1 MYSEWRG
8 SWNGMYDGRDG
19 LSVWADTAWIS
30 TGEGS
35 LMEMPRSVES
45 SWIEEGRA
53 RGWTYGGRNG
63 LRWVC
68 TYGTSHPGRW
78 SAQGIGRYCLWNVW
92 VYVWNWKGK
101 VPRSSRAELKVD
113 RELRTSGQTEYGTT
127 CLGQMDGISVVMRWV
142 YAAENYPGRR
152 SVRCKQ
158 GIGRWN
164 MQTVGAWHWTCWLAD
179 LNTTVGGHARCA
191 ACVCHIGLLFGKCFW
206 IGKVQQHH
214 RIGSRTNLQ
223 VGVLSYCSFVGYRN
237 RFCI

>member
-1 MYSEWRG
+1 MSQLRGLDELVGFVGVWAYTRYSGQWEMSLLKLPRSVGWKFLYSEWRG

-127 CLGQMDGISVVMRWV
+127 CLGRMDGISVVMRWV
-142 YAAENYPGRR
+142 YAAENYPCRR

-158 GIGRWN
+158 GIG
-164 MQTVGAWHWTCWLAD
+164 VTC
-179 LNTTVGGHARCA
+179 TYP
-191 ACVCHIGLLFGKCFW
+191 IGLAHGTAFSLVSE
-206 IGKVQQHH
+206 I
-214 RIGSRTNLQ
+214 SSL
-223 VGVLSYCSFVGYRN
+223 
-237 RFCI
+237 

>member
-1 MYSEWRG
+1 MSQLRGLDELVGFVGVWAYTRYSGQWEMSLLKLPRSVGWKFLYSEWRG

-53 RGWTYGGRNG
+53 RGWTYGSRYG

-78 SAQGIGRYCLWNVW
+78 RARRASVVIVRNVW

-101 VPRSSRAELKVD
+101 VPRSSRTECRKCRWSIVSYVG
-113 RELRTSGQTEYGTT
+113 TSGHTE
-127 CLGQMDGISVVMRWV
+127 LQNNLPRSNGQLSVVMRWV

-158 GIGRWN
+158 GIGCWN
-164 MQTVGAWHWTCWLAD
+164 MQTV
-179 LNTTVGGHARCA
+179 
-191 ACVCHIGLLFGKCFW
+191 
-206 IGKVQQHH
+206 
-214 RIGSRTNLQ
+214 
-223 VGVLSYCSFVGYRN
+223 
-237 RFCI
+237 